1 MALLTVQQVSRVGAA
16 PTFAAAT
23 GGGDTCPTG
32 NNVWIEVK
40 NTSGTS
46 TTVTLAT
53 NAGAAPFPGV
63 PFAAE
68 TFVVPITTGDMI
80 YGPILPQLFNDATD
94 GLLHITYS
102 QVSGIT
108 IAVFQMAAV

>member
-1 MALLTVQQVSRVGAA
+1 MAALTVQQVTRVGAA

-23 GGGDTCPTG
+23 GGGDTCPCG
-32 NNVWIEVK
+32 DNVWIEVK

-53 NAGAAPFPGV
+53 APGGLAFAGTAL
-63 PFAAE
+63 AAE

-80 YGPILPQLFNDATD
+80 YGPILPQLFADVTD
-94 GLLHITYS
+94 GQLHITYS

-108 IAVFQMAAV
+108 IAVFQMART